1 MPSPQTPSV
10 RPASQGRAIRPPQM
24 RVNPYD
30 RISSGMIA
38 IVLGLG
44 IAVAAVFSLW
54 SESHP
59 KRPEILVPLEMMT
72 GRGGVPDGIPG
83 ESLQVDSPADP
94 SDDASPVDTQ
104 VNELSVDSSM
114 EILQTQAADSVA
126 AVADFGIRQANDTL
140 TSQSGET
147 SGSGGQPGSSIGTG
161 RRRGLGNGPGPG
173 GGGIPNDQR
182 WFIRFADEVSL
193 EQYANQLD
201 FFGIE
206 LGALFPD
213 GKLIYLKQLKNSI
226 PEARTVMTGSQESRL
241 YMTWQGG
248 SRKEADLSLFKKANI
263 DASDAL
269 IFHFYPPQTEQM
281 LLQQEFQ
288 FAGRKPI
295 EIQRTYFSVVPKG
308 SGFEFSVIRQTELRR
323 TTP

>member
-1 MPSPQTPSV
+1 MPSPQTPPV
-10 RPASQGRAIRPPQM
+10 RPAPQGRSIRPPQM

-30 RISSGMIA
+30 RISAGMIA
-38 IVLGLG
+38 VVLGLG
-44 IAVAAVFSLW
+44 IVVAVVFSWW
-54 SESHP
+54 SSSRP
-59 KRPEILVPLEMMT
+59 PRPEILVPLEMMT

-94 SDDASPVDTQ
+94 SDDASPVDAQ
-104 VNELSVDSSM
+104 VNEVSVDSSV
-114 EILQTQAADSVA
+114 EVLQMQASDSVA
-126 AVADFGIRQANDTL
+126 AVAEFGARQANDTL
-140 TSQSGET
+140 MSQTGET
-147 SGSGGQPGSSIGTG
+147 SGAGGQPGSSIGTG

-193 EQYANQLD
+193 DHYANQLD

-213 GKLIYLKQLKNSI
+213 GKLIYLKQLKNSV
-226 PEARTVMTGSQESRL
+226 PDARTVMTGGQESRL

-248 SRKEADLSLFKKANI
+248 SRKEADLNLFKKANI
-263 DASDAL
+263 DASNAL
-269 IFHFYPPQTEQM
+269 IFHFYPQQTEQM
-281 LLQQEFQ
+281 LLQQEIN

-295 EIQRTYFSVVPKG
+295 EIQRTYFGVVPKG
-308 SGFEFSVIRQTELRR
+308 SGFEFSVIRQTDIRR
-323 TTP
+323 